1 MRRWGSLLTLLLA
14 ALVFAGVGFAD
25 DDNGDGDKDKDKGK
39 GKHARIVFNT
49 VVTDNG
55 SCGGPWAT
63 DTIRRTFKIQ
73 DRGNGKFRVK
83 EEVRGSFLTL
93 AGQSPGACETGS
105 KHGATVLAGHSGRVK
120 GKLEGTVTGG
130 TLNRNATCA
139 STCTTGQSI
148 AAIFGST
155 ATFSCLSAASRDC
168 KFDFKYHAAKNVVN
182 QSLIFREWRD
192 RGKGAGTMLHE
203 EFRGDIADH

>member
-1 MRRWGSLLTLLLA
+1 MRRWGSLLTLLVA
-14 ALVFAGVGFAD
+14 SLVFAGVGFAD
-25 DDNGDGDKDKDKGK
+25 DGHGDGDHDN

-73 DRGNGKFRVK
+73 DRGGGKFRVK
-83 EEVRGSFLTL
+83 EEVRGTFLTL

-105 KHGATVLAGHSGRVK
+105 KHGSTVLADHDGRIK
-120 GKLEGTVTGG
+120 GRLEGTVTGG

-139 STCTTGQSI
+139 STCTTAQSI

-155 ATFSCLSAASRDC
+155 ATFSCFANSRDC
-168 KFDFKYHAAKNVVN
+168 KFDFKYHASKDTIN
-182 QSLIFREWRD
+182 QTLIFREWRD
-192 RGKGAGTMLHE
+192 RGKGAGTMLRE
-203 EFRGDIADH
+203 QFRGDIADH